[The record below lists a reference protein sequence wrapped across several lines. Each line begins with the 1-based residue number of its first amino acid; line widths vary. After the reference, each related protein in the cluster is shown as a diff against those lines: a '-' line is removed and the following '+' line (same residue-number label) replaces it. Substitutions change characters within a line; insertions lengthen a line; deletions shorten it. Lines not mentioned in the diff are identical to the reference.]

1 MRLLYEVGGDD
12 ADGIKPG
19 LDPVGGADVEH
30 LDKRTAHY
38 PHARLQAGVELSL
51 LKDSHPDRP
60 RSPLHGT

>member
-19 LDPVGGADVEH
+19 FDPVGGADVEH

-38 PHARLQAGVELSL
+38 PPARLQAGVGLAQL
-51 LKDSHPDRP
+51 TDSHPDRP
-60 RSPLHGT
+60 RTPLHGT